1 MSVYFTYDYTVDSR
15 DADLFNQCRPSALLG
30 ILQEAASEA
39 ADALHVSRSET
50 LEAYNSFWML
60 VRLWYRLDRP
70 IPMGERLT
78 IQTWHRGGRSA
89 STYRDFDI
97 WAGGVRIGEA
107 VSTWVL
113 ADQDTHRLL
122 PMSRVREFD
131 GTDGG
136 DLCKEKLLG
145 RVRLPAEMALAERRR
160 LHYSDTDV
168 NGHVNNTR
176 YADFACDALKL
187 EALGRERFVS
197 SLQIG
202 FLNECRPGE
211 ILCLYTGAAAADGYS
226 VHGVDEAG
234 KSRFDAVLTLSDLPQ
249 G

>member
-1 MSVYFTYDYTVDSR
+1 MSLYYTYDYTVDSR

-30 ILQEAASEA
+30 VLQEAAAEA
-39 ADALHVSRSET
+39 ADALHVSRAET
-50 LEAYNSFWML
+50 LAAYNSFWML
-60 VRLWYRLDRP
+60 VRLWYRLERP

-78 IQTWHRGGRSA
+78 IETWHRGGRSA

-97 WAGGVRIGEA
+97 YAGGARIGEA

-113 ADQDTHRLL
+113 ADQDTHKLL
-122 PMSRVREFD
+122 PMSSVREFE

-136 DLCKEKLLG
+136 ERCKEKLLG

-168 NGHVNNTR
+168 NGHVNNNR
-176 YADFACDALKL
+176 YADFACDALHL
-187 EALGRERFVS
+187 ETLGAGRFVS
-197 SLQIG
+197 ALQIG

-211 ILCLYTGAAAADGYS
+211 ILCLHTAAGGDGGF
-226 VHGVDEAG
+226 VHGTDEAG
-234 KSRFDAVLTLSDLPQ
+234 QSRFDAALTLAPLP
-249 G
+249 